1 VRVLVTGASGF
12 IGLPV
17 VLNLQQQGH
26 NVLALS
32 RNIPKV
38 NTSSVSWLKSNF
50 SLHETY
56 ESTVRTFAP
65 EAVIHLAWQGIP
77 DFSFETSRNNLN
89 NSLNL
94 LSFVIGLGSCKKI
107 LVSGSCFELNRLK
120 GACPET
126 EIGTPK
132 DDFTWAKHTL
142 RLWLVVACAKN
153 EIELCWMRIFYVY
166 GPRQRPES
174 LIPSI
179 IMHLKNGKLPEL
191 RTPKNANDFV
201 FVDDVA
207 RAFSNALSK
216 LLPSAIYNIGSGF
229 SIPVLEICRQAEY
242 ILLGSDSLTSE
253 LEEKTQESVC
263 DVDFWADCSN
273 SKKSLGWA
281 PTTNLNEGINKT
293 REWLQI
299 Q

>member
-1 VRVLVTGASGF
+1 VRILVTGASGF

-17 VLNLQQQGH
+17 VQILQQQGH
-26 NVLALS
+26 KVLAMS
-32 RNIPKV
+32 RNKPKE
-38 NTSSVSWLKSNF
+38 TGSSVSWLKADF
-50 SLHETY
+50 SLPEDY
-56 ESTVRTFAP
+56 ESAVQKFAP

-77 DFSFETSRNNLN
+77 EFSFDTSRNNLN
-89 NSLNL
+89 HSLNL

-120 GACPET
+120 GECPET
-126 EIGTPK
+126 ERGTPK
-132 DDFTWAKHTL
+132 DNFTWAKHTL
-142 RLWLVVACAKN
+142 HSWLEMVCAKK
-153 EIELCWMRIFYVY
+153 EIELCWLRIFYVY
-166 GPRQRPES
+166 GPRQRPQS

-179 IMHLKNGKLPEL
+179 LTHLQNGELPEL

-207 RAFSNALSK
+207 RAFSNAVSK
-216 LLPSAIYNIGSGF
+216 LPPSAIYNIGSGF

-242 ILLGSDSLTSE
+242 ILLGSDSLTCE
-253 LEEKTQESVC
+253 LEEKTQESAC

-273 SKKSLGWA
+273 SKKSLGWV
-281 PTTNLNEGINKT
+281 PTTNLDEGINKT